1 MKIHST
7 EFIKSAVESKDYPD
21 TGLPEIAFVGKSNV
35 GKSSLINK
43 LLNRK
48 SLAKTSSTPGKTR
61 LINFFLITAA
71 SPLVF
76 VDLPGYGYAKV
87 SKKERES
94 WGPMMK
100 RYFSK
105 REQLKCVVFLQD
117 LRRDQSESDK
127 VLMEFFRDNNI
138 PVILVYTK
146 ADKLSGNK
154 RSNMARLMTK
164 NAPDEKAPIFF
175 SSLKGF
181 GVEDLWDAIIG
192 QIRCEI
198 NSDIGGN
205 S

>member
-1 MKIHST
+1 MKIHSA
-7 EFIKSAVESKDYPD
+7 EFIKSAVYPRDYPD

-43 LLNRK
+43 LLNRN

-61 LINFFLITAA
+61 LINFFLITAEI
-71 SPLVF
+71 PLVF

-100 RYFSK
+100 RYFAK
-105 REQLKCVVFLQD
+105 RAQLKGVVFLQD

-127 VLMEFFRDNNI
+127 VLVEFFRDNNI
-138 PVILVYTK
+138 PIIPVFTK
-146 ADKLSGNK
+146 ADKLSANK
-154 RSNMARLMTK
+154 RTDMSRLMK
-164 NAPDEKAPIFF
+164 KKAPDEKAPIFF

-181 GVEDLWDAIIG
+181 GVEALWDSIVR
-192 QIRCEI
+192 QCE
-198 NSDIGGN
+198 
-205 S
+205 